1 MIINREQYLHELTK
15 DMGGKDLL
23 KPSEVENLKKC
34 LDIALDLRKFE
45 IELYWKR
52 TTYFWGINAAILAFY
67 GVMLTSKKD
76 VDPFF
81 LIIISA
87 FGILASACSYYLNRG
102 GKFWQENWEMH
113 VNYLSSFINGNLF
126 KIVPKKNE
134 DHFSVSRINLFF
146 SGAIC
151 ILWLF
156 IFVYYLT
163 NFMDLDL
170 GLDLDLDQNYI
181 ISFIFIFVLI
191 AFLIARIISFLEY
204 LFLPDKEKYI
214 KSDKEKYIKFDDRSQ

>member
-1 MIINREQYLHELTK
+1 
-15 DMGGKDLL
+15 
-23 KPSEVENLKKC
+23 
-34 LDIALDLRKFE
+34 
-45 IELYWKR
+45 
-52 TTYFWGINAAILAFY
+52 
-67 GVMLTSKKD
+67 MLTSKKD

-204 LFLPDKEKYI
+204 LFLPDKK
-214 KSDKEKYIKFDDRSQ
+214 KYIKFSDQLALLVVRIKVFLEHFRVNLEKCKGCYVFYKHPV